1 MSLHIYFHIAVMSNK
16 KYTSQP
22 ASGGQRQHMIS
33 HTCTLLYM
41 ALPNAET
48 LSPSAS

>member
-1 MSLHIYFHIAVMSNK
+1 MSLHIYFHIAVMSN
-16 KYTSQP
+16 TTNTRQP
-22 ASGGQRQHMIS
+22 ASGGQRHMIS

-41 ALPNAET
+41 ALPNVEM